1 MTAGTHEPGSRECA
15 PAPRL
20 PGRHLPW
27 LGPLPAFH
35 RDPVALLRAARERV
49 GNAFSFPL
57 LGQDVVFV
65 CGPEAHAEVFEA
77 DEAVLSPR
85 EAYRFMKPV
94 FGPGIGYDAATPEEM
109 DAQIAPIRPALG
121 SRNLDAYARV
131 MEAEARAQVACW
143 PAAGEIDL
151 LAELNRMSVAIATRC
166 LIGEEFH
173 RRMGPELPRLYHE
186 LESGVRLAGM
196 LSPRLPIPAFRR
208 RDRARAA
215 IAEAIGEVIAERRC
229 RRPGDE
235 PAGLPGSASAGLP
248 GCVSGA
254 VREQD
259 MLAVLLAARTEDG
272 RPLPDPVVTGILI
285 GMIFAGQ
292 HTSAVLAAWTGVLLM
307 RHPQYVPRLR
317 AEQEEVWP
325 PGSRLGT
332 GALHRME
339 LLDSCVREAER
350 LHPPL
355 ILLMRKAL
363 RDTAIRG
370 HRVPA
375 GSLVMISPAVAHRMP
390 EVFRDPDRFDPS
402 RYGAGRC
409 EHRRPYGLI
418 GFGGGKHRCIGL
430 AFAYLQ
436 VKAAWSVLLREV
448 DLWPA
453 ESGYAPD
460 YSTFVP
466 APKAPCTVRYRKRS
480 AEPS

>member
-1 MTAGTHEPGSRECA
+1 MTTGAFEAGRRHTV

-35 RDPVALLRAARERV
+35 RDPVALLRTAREQV
-49 GNAFSFPL
+49 GNAFAFPL
-57 LGQDVVFV
+57 LGQDVVFL

-77 DEAVLSPR
+77 DENILGRR

-94 FGPGIGYDAATPEEM
+94 FGPGIGYDATPEEM
-109 DAQIAPIRPALG
+109 DAQIAPLRPALG
-121 SRNLDAYARV
+121 SRNLDACVRV
-131 MEAEARAQVACW
+131 MEAQARAQVACW
-143 PAAGEIDL
+143 PAEGEIDL

-173 RRMGPELPRLYHE
+173 RRMGPELPRLYHD
-186 LESGVRLAGM
+186 LESGIRLAGM

-215 IAEAIGEVIAERRC
+215 IAEAIGKVIAERR
-229 RRPGDE
+229 RPGNTG
-235 PAGLPGSASAGLP
+235 PPGP
-248 GCVSGA
+248 PSGA
-254 VREQD
+254 TGGQD
-259 MLAVLLAARTEDG
+259 MLAVLLAARTQDG
-272 RPLPDPVVTGILI
+272 SPLPDHIVTGILI

-292 HTSAVLAAWTGVLLM
+292 HTSAVLAAWTGVLLL
-307 RHPQYVPRLR
+307 RHPHYIPRLR
-317 AEQEEVWP
+317 AEQQERWP

-332 GALHRME
+332 GVLHRME
-339 LLDSCVREAER
+339 LLENCVREAER

-370 HRVPA
+370 HHVPA
-375 GSLVMISPAVAHRMP
+375 GSLVMVSPAVAHRMP
-390 EVFRDPDRFDPS
+390 EVFPDPDRFDPS
-402 RYGAGRC
+402 RYTAGRA
-409 EHRRPYGLI
+409 EHRHPYALI
-418 GFGGGKHRCIGL
+418 GFGAGKHRCIGL
-430 AFAYLQ
+430 TFAYLQ

-453 ESGYAPD
+453 QPGYAPD